1 MPHGSIGSHA
11 ICAIPLPPTEVGE
24 SLLDYVEKILS
35 YLDNGRTDWMSVRDV
50 LHEAFSTASK
60 KYDGERLQ
68 CKYFAV
74 ELKKKGTVHIFFT
87 NEELLKKFNLFGGRK
102 KNWLP
107 PVYGKKRYAD
117 MSADEKAVVDQF
129 EGKQQYQD
137 TVQNG
142 AFYFGAPGMLSL
154 MSAG

>member
-1 MPHGSIGSHA
+1 
-11 ICAIPLPPTEVGE
+11 
-24 SLLDYVEKILS
+24 
-35 YLDNGRTDWMSVRDV
+35 MSVRDV
-50 LHEAFSTASK
+50 LHKAFSTASK
-60 KYDGERLQ
+60 KYDGQRLQ
-68 CKYFAV
+68 CKCFAV

-117 MSADEKAVVDQF
+117 MSREEKAVVDRF

-137 TVQNG
+137 TVRNE
-142 AFYFGAPGMLSL
+142 AFYFNAPGMLAL
-154 MSAG
+154 AEAR